1 MGRKV
6 FSNSNMSD
14 VTGTTLVFK
23 GLFSKGRAVQVWF
36 NIKD

>member
-14 VTGTTLVFK
+14 ITGGTLVFK
-23 GLFSKGRAVQVWF
+23 GLFSIARAVQV
-36 NIKD
+36 